1 MVFPE
6 LRIRRSTLQTHM
18 ISAKDLAAK
27 LETLQQ
33 EADAKVAA
41 IAEYVTVVN
50 TVITACS
57 FTEPNAEGNVY
68 CRLTVKSK
76 LPAITKNGDYIKT
89 NSILLFKNQ
98 IISAMAESPK
108 LAIYAKFSY
117 LKEEENGIQRL
128 SRLLAGQPIQLKYIG
143 LEAGDT
149 YVDAVTGNVST
160 KVVASNVFR
169 YSISSIGEVIEDK
182 DDSDSN
188 KNS

>member
-1 MVFPE
+1 
-6 LRIRRSTLQTHM
+6 M
-18 ISAKDLAAK
+18 ISAKDFAK
-27 LETLQQ
+27 RLQTLQ
-33 EADAKVAA
+33 EETEAKVAA
-41 IAEYVTVVN
+41 IADNVITAN

-57 FTEPNAEGNVY
+57 FTEPNADGNIY

-76 LPAITKNGDYIKT
+76 LPAITKNGDLIKT

-117 LKEEENGIQRL
+117 LQEEENGIQRL
-128 SRLLAGQPIQLKYIG
+128 SRLLAGQQIQLKYVI

-160 KVVASNVFR
+160 KVVASNVIR
-169 YSISSIGEVIEDK
+169 YSISSIGEDIEEDK

>member
-1 MVFPE
+1 
-6 LRIRRSTLQTHM
+6 M
-18 ISAKDLAAK
+18 ISAKDFAAR
-27 LETLQQ
+27 LQALQQ
-33 EADAKVAA
+33 ENEAKVAA
-41 IAEYVTVVN
+41 IAENVISIN

-57 FTEPNAEGNVY
+57 FTEPNADGNVY

-76 LPAITKNGDYIKT
+76 LPAITKNGDLIKT

-117 LKEEENGIQRL
+117 LQEEENGIQRL
-128 SRLLAGQPIQLKYIG
+128 SRLLAEQPIQLKYVI

-160 KVVASNVFR
+160 KVVASDVIR
-169 YSISSIGEVIEDK
+169 YSIASIGEVIEDK
-182 DDSDSN
+182 DDSNSD

>member
-1 MVFPE
+1 M
-6 LRIRRSTLQTHM
+6 LT
-18 ISAKDLAAK
+18 AKDFAAK
-27 LETLQQ
+27 LQTLQE

-41 IAEYVTVVN
+41 IAENVITIN

-57 FTEPNAEGNVY
+57 FTEPNADGNVY

-76 LPAITKNGDYIKT
+76 LPAITKNGDLIKT

-117 LKEEENGIQRL
+117 LQEEENGIQRL
-128 SRLLAGQPIQLKYIG
+128 SRLLAEQPIQLKYVI

-160 KVVASNVFR
+160 KVVASDVIR
-169 YSISSIGEVIEDK
+169 YSIASIGEVIEDK
-182 DDSDSN
+182 DDSNSD

>member
-1 MVFPE
+1 
-6 LRIRRSTLQTHM
+6 M

-27 LETLQQ
+27 LQTLQE

>member
-1 MVFPE
+1 M
-6 LRIRRSTLQTHM
+6 LT
-18 ISAKDLAAK
+18 AKDLAAK
-27 LETLQQ
+27 LAALQQ
-33 EADAKVAA
+33 EEDARLAA
-41 IAEYVTVVN
+41 IKDNVITVN

-57 FTEPNAEGNVY
+57 FTEPNTEGNVY

-76 LPAITKNGDYIKT
+76 LPAITKNGDYVKT
-89 NSILLFKNQ
+89 NSVLLFKNQ
-98 IISAMAESPK
+98 IISAMAENPK

-128 SRLLAGQPIQLKYIG
+128 SRILAGQPIQLKYVS

-160 KVVASNVFR
+160 KVVASDVIR

-188 KNS
+188 KNF

>member
-1 MVFPE
+1 
-6 LRIRRSTLQTHM
+6 M
-18 ISAKDLAAK
+18 ITAKDFAAR
-27 LETLQQ
+27 LQALQQ
-33 EADAKVAA
+33 ESEAKVAA
-41 IAEYVTVVN
+41 IAEYVTIVN
-50 TVITACS
+50 TTINSVE
-57 FTEPNAEGNVY
+57 FTEANDKGDIY
-68 CRLTVKSK
+68 CRLTVATK
-76 LPAITKNGDYIKT
+76 LPAYTKKGDLIYT

-128 SRLLAGQPIQLKYIG
+128 SRLLAGQPIQLKYVG

-160 KVVASNVFR
+160 KVVASDVIR
-169 YSISSIGEVIEDK
+169 YSIASIGEVIEDK
-182 DDSDSN
+182 DDSNSD

>member
-1 MVFPE
+1 
-6 LRIRRSTLQTHM
+6 M
-18 ISAKDLAAK
+18 ISAKDFAVRLQA
-27 LETLQQ
+27 LQQ
-33 EADAKVAA
+33 ENEAKVAA
-41 IAEYVTVVN
+41 IADNVITVN

-76 LPAITKNGDYIKT
+76 LPAISKNGDYIQT

-117 LKEEENGIQRL
+117 LQEEENGIQRL
-128 SRLLAGQPIQLKYIG
+128 SRLLAEQPIQLKYVI

-160 KVVASNVFR
+160 KVVASDVIR
-169 YSISSIGEVIEDK
+169 YSIASIGEVIEDK
-182 DDSDSN
+182 DDSNSD

>member
-1 MVFPE
+1 
-6 LRIRRSTLQTHM
+6 M
-18 ISAKDLAAK
+18 ISAKDFAVRLQA
-27 LETLQQ
+27 LQQ
-33 EADAKVAA
+33 ENEAKVAA
-41 IAEYVTVVN
+41 IADNVITVN

-57 FTEPNAEGNVY
+57 FTEPNADGNVY

-76 LPAITKNGDYIKT
+76 LPAITKNGDLIYT

-117 LKEEENGIQRL
+117 LQEEENGIQRL
-128 SRLLAGQPIQLKYIG
+128 SRLLAEQPIQLKYVI

-160 KVVASNVFR
+160 KVVASDVIR
-169 YSISSIGEVIEDK
+169 YSIASIGEVIEDK
-182 DDSDSN
+182 DDSNSD

>member
-1 MVFPE
+1 
-6 LRIRRSTLQTHM
+6 M
-18 ISAKDLAAK
+18 ISAKDFAAR
-27 LETLQQ
+27 LQALQQ
-33 EADAKVAA
+33 ESEAKVAA
-41 IAEYVTVVN
+41 IAENVISIN

-57 FTEPNAEGNVY
+57 FTEPNADGNVY

-76 LPAITKNGDYIKT
+76 LPAITKNGDLIKT

-117 LKEEENGIQRL
+117 LQEEENGIQRL
-128 SRLLAGQPIQLKYIG
+128 SRLLAEQPIQLKYVI

-160 KVVASNVFR
+160 KVVASDVIR
-169 YSISSIGEVIEDK
+169 YSIASRGEGIEDK
-182 DDSDSN
+182 DDNNSD